1 MGMQL
6 NGAGP
11 GRYAISQNSEINV
24 TPFVDIMLVLLI
36 IFMVA
41 IPATV
46 VSVKVDLPSAQ
57 AGHSA
62 KPPTFVTLQTDG
74 ALYIGDLRTTLAAL
88 PGDLARQIT
97 RNDRVYI
104 RADKQV
110 RYDEFMAVMNTLRV
124 NGYERVGL
132 VAEDL

>member
-1 MGMQL
+1 MGLQL

-11 GRYAISQNSEINV
+11 GRYAVSQNSEINV

-41 IPATV
+41 IPASV

-57 AGHSA
+57 AGDA
-62 KPPTFVTLQTDG
+62 PKAPTFVSLQTDG
-74 ALYIGDLRTTLAAL
+74 TLYIGDLRTTLTAL
-88 PGDLARQIT
+88 PGDLGRLIT
-97 RNDRVYI
+97 REDRVYI

-110 RYDEFMAVMNTLRV
+110 RYQAFMAVMNALRV
-124 NGYERVGL
+124 NGYEHVGL
-132 VAEDL
+132 VAEEM